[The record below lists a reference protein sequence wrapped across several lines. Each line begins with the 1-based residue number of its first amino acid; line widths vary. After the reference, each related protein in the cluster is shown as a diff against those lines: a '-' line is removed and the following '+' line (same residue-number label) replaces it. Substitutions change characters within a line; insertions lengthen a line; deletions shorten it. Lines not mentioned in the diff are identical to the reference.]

1 MEVSV
6 KHLISKLLADHGF
19 NVKLDSTLT
28 GRSGL
33 KHSFDIVA
41 VKKAQTICFEIID
54 IDEGSLVKTLGKA
67 IDISPAKIFLVS
79 SRRATSFMAV
89 SGIGNLEVIFYG
101 EIEEIKD
108 IIERKILSHL
118 NTMINCEM

>member
-19 NVKLDSTLT
+19 NVKFDSTLT
-28 GRSGL
+28 CRSGL

-79 SRRATSFMAV
+79 SRRATSFMVV